1 MCLTVLNAAAVLDHQ
16 DGRPPGPGYTRTRHH
31 IGHLS
36 PGDLWRPDPDRTP
49 HTVTSVNRRG
59 GRIELTDQYGLA
71 HSYLPGA
78 VIGTAVPD
86 PRTPTASTWRLLNRA
101 A

>member
-1 MCLTVLNAAAVLDHQ
+1 MCLTVLNAAAVIDHQ

-36 PGDLWRPDPDRTP
+36 PGDLWYPNPDGTP
-49 HTVTSVNRRG
+49 HTVTKVHRRG
-59 GRIELTDQYGLA
+59 GRIVLTDQYGLA
-71 HSYLPGA
+71 HSYPPGA
-78 VIGTAVPD
+78 VIGTAVSD
-86 PRTPTASTWRLLNRA
+86 PWTPTDARRRPLKRA